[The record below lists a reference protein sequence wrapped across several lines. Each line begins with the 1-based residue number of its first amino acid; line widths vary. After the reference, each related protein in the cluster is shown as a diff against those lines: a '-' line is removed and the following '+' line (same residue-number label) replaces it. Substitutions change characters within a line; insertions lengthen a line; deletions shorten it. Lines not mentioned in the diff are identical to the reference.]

1 MTLGANDGIVKD
13 SIFYRN
19 MGIELKQFFQPM
31 VLDGLEE
38 TDTLCRKT
46 RNRTRGQKQLRNYHF
61 AYACGSGIGFSSGL
75 PPVIEQ

>member
-19 MGIELKQFFQPM
+19 MGIELRQFFQPM

-38 TDTLCRKT
+38 TDTLCRKI
-46 RNRTRGQKQLRNYHF
+46 RNRTRGQKQLRNYHL